1 MGIENIASLVFLFYL
16 RRQANKGEIPSY
28 WKKQINIGLIVVICL
43 IAIQGAGLAGGL
55 IAKTS
60 SILLISYI
68 VYTILNN
75 EEFLNTKS
83 LVYAALPLIGISIF
97 EDILEMAWPSMY
109 KSWENLF
116 NVASFFAF
124 FWMISMY
131 ITYRK
136 QKKALEREKLIA
148 EEKEKELQIT
158 EALKAKLEV
167 EVAERTSDLRQQKE
181 ELEKTLVELK
191 AAQAQLIQAEKMAS
205 LGELTAGIAHEIQN
219 PLNFVTNF
227 SEVSNELIQ
236 EILDL
241 RSKKQ
246 ESEEPVE
253 DEIEVDEILG
263 DIRQNL
269 EKIHHHGKRAD
280 SIVKGMLEH
289 SRNNS
294 GEKVPTDINALADE
308 YLKLSYHGYRSKDK
322 TFNSDFKSELD
333 PTIPLVNIVPQ
344 DLGRVLLNLF
354 NNAFYACHERSK
366 KEIIGAEGDISD
378 PDIYKGKG
386 TKPFSP
392 LVKVFTKNL
401 SNKIEIK
408 VSDNGS
414 GIPEN
419 IKEKIFQPFFTTKP
433 TGHGTGLGLSLT
445 YDIVKAH
452 GGEISLNSKAGKGT
466 EFIISLPIQ

>member
-16 RRQANKGEIPSY
+16 RRQANKGQIPTH

-55 IAKTS
+55 IAKST

-75 EEFLNTKS
+75 DEFLNTKS

-97 EDILEMAWPSMY
+97 EDILELAWPSMY
-109 KSWENLF
+109 KSWESLL

-136 QKKALEREKLIA
+136 QKKALEKEKLVA

-181 ELEKTLVELK
+181 ELEKALVELK
-191 AAQAQLIQAEKMAS
+191 AAQAQLIQSEKMAS

-246 ESEEPVE
+246 KSEENSE
-253 DEIEVDEILG
+253 DEVEVDEILG
-263 DIRQNL
+263 DIKQNL

-322 TFNSDFKSELD
+322 TFNSDFKSDLD
-333 PTIPLVNIVPQ
+333 PTLPLVNIVPQ
-344 DLGRVLLNLF
+344 DLGRVLLNLI

-366 KEIIGAEGDISD
+366 KEIIGSEGDISD

-386 TKPFSP
+386 PKPFSP
-392 LVKVFTKNL
+392 LVKVSTKNQGK
-401 SNKIEIK
+401 KIEIR

-414 GIPEN
+414 GIPEE

-433 TGHGTGLGLSLT
+433 TGLGTGLGLSLA

-452 GGEISLNSKAGKGT
+452 GGEISLHSKEGKGT
-466 EFIISLPIQ
+466 EFIISLPVQ